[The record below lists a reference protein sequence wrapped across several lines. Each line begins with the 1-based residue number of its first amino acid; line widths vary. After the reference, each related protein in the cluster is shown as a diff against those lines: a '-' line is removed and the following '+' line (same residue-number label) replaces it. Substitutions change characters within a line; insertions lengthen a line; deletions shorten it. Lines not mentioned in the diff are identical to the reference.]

1 MALHGNQLSG
11 KVCCITG
18 GTSGIG
24 KETALE
30 LARLGAIIVLP
41 VRNLELAEKVKQ
53 EIIEK
58 TGNTNIDIMP
68 CDMVSFV
75 SIMSFAKAF
84 IAKYDRLHI
93 LVNNAGI
100 MERSRKVSRDG
111 IELVFAV
118 NHLAPFLLTTLL
130 LETIKASAP
139 SRIVNVASEAH
150 KGGNLDFND
159 IEMKKQ
165 FNGWKAYSQSKLA
178 NILFT
183 RKLSSMLIGTGV
195 TANSLHPGVVATNI
209 FTMIPPFLRPI
220 TKMFMLTPAQGA
232 ETTIYLASSPEVE
245 NITGEYFNKKKVAL
259 TSAKAQ
265 SADLADRLWKVSEQ
279 YIAV

>member
-1 MALHGNQLSG
+1 MSVQGNTLSG

-41 VRNLELAEKVKQ
+41 ARNLALAEEVKK
-53 EIIEK
+53 EIIEQ
-58 TGNTNIDIMP
+58 TGNSNIDIMP
-68 CDMVSFV
+68 CDLVSFV
-75 SIMSFAKAF
+75 SILSFAKAF
-84 IAKYDRLHI
+84 QAKYDKLHI
-93 LVNNAGI
+93 LINNAGI
-100 MERSRKVSRDG
+100 MERTRKVSRDG
-111 IELVFAV
+111 IELTFAV
-118 NHLAPFLLTTLL
+118 NHLAPFLLTKLL
-130 LETIKASAP
+130 LETMKNSAP
-139 SRIVNVASEAH
+139 ARIINVSSEAH
-150 KGGNLDFND
+150 KNGNIDFED
-159 IEMKKQ
+159 IEGAKH
-165 FNGWKAYSQSKLA
+165 FSGFRAYAQSKLA

-209 FTMIPPFLRPI
+209 FNVIPAFIRPLA
-220 TKMFMLTPAQGA
+220 KMLMLSPKDGA
-232 ETTIYLASSPEVE
+232 ETSIYLAISPEVA

-259 TSAKAQ
+259 TSQKAQ
-265 SADLADRLWKVSEQ
+265 SAELAEKLWSVSEQ